1 MLLLAPSPQ
10 GKVFALKTK
19 GDVKVLEPVVL
30 CTEVTA
36 ALLVPGSMNP
46 CFLIAKRGLITNSQ
60 GRGCEHYKSQK
71 MVPGT

>member
-1 MLLLAPSPQ
+1 MLLVAPSPQGTFPQ

-46 CFLIAKRGLITNSQ
+46 CFLLKEA
-60 GRGCEHYKSQK
+60 
-71 MVPGT
+71 